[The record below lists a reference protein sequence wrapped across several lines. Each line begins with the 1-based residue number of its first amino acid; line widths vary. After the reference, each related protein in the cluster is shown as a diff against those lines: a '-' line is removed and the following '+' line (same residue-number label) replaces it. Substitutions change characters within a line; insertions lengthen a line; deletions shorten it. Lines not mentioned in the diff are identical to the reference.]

1 MVICDKC
8 RSPIADAASVVIR
21 ASMAVEAPCERGG
34 VSRAQVAARSAARP
48 ARQPRRGETRMK
60 IKSPIGY
67 LVSSCAW
74 GLRIR
79 SVRAAAGTPAVHDV
93 PGVAAGRCLL
103 RAVALVI
110 ALGAPSAAHLGATLQ
125 AVPSSCFEESA
136 PIPGCTA
143 CNLTIPPSVPC
154 APNDCPPT
162 VLQSFRTEAVPVPS
176 GGRQQRSKAGMHE
189 CSITCFRC
197 EQGVCIEDYTR
208 SWTVQRLIPSGAT
221 CP

>member
-1 MVICDKC
+1 
-8 RSPIADAASVVIR
+8 
-21 ASMAVEAPCERGG
+21 
-34 VSRAQVAARSAARP
+34 
-48 ARQPRRGETRMK
+48 MK
-60 IKSPIGY
+60 IKSPIGFR
-67 LVSSCAW
+67 VSSSAW
-74 GLRIR
+74 GFRIR
-79 SVRAAAGTPAVHDV
+79 SVRAAAGTLAVHAV
-93 PGVAAGRCLL
+93 PGVASGRCLL
-103 RAVALVI
+103 RTVALVI

-125 AVPSSCFEESA
+125 AVPSSCFVESA

-143 CNLTIPPSVPC
+143 CNRTIPPSIPC

-189 CSITCFRC
+189 CSITYFRC

-208 SWTVQRLIPSGAT
+208 SWTVQRLIPSGST